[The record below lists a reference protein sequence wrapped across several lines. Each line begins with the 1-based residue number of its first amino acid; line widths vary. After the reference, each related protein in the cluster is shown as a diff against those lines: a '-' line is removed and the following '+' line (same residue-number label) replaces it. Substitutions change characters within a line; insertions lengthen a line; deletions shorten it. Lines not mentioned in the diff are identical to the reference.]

1 LCLDLEIIEFLIEEK
16 EMTKKELERDRDDW
30 KAIAELNADKI
41 DELRAEI
48 ARLESKIEDRDLEES
63 TQEDYS

>member
-1 LCLDLEIIEFLIEEK
+1 
-16 EMTKKELERDRDDW
+16 MTKKELERDRDDW

-41 DELRAEI
+41 DELRGEI